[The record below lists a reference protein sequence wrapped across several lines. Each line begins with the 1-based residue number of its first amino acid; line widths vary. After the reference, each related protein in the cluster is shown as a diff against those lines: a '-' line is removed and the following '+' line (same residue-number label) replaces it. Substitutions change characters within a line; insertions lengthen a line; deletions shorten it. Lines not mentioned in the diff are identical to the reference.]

1 MKSRCYSQIF
11 DTTLNNFKTKV
22 MSVFTSILQKT
33 SSLKNLLVL
42 FVCSHLVLL
51 LMMLFTFPSI
61 NAQIG
66 TKAFDLQTFGYSASV
81 AASIVDSLNAETT
94 QLYLFPQLLFLDL
107 LYPILLA
114 LLQSSLLFRVMNT
127 NSKLGFVVLLIPFLA
142 MASDYIEN
150 ILIILMILKAVELSE
165 AFVFV
170 SSSFTLLKGL
180 LTSVAWIAILIGFL
194 RLGVLRIYRK

>member
-1 MKSRCYSQIF
+1 
-11 DTTLNNFKTKV
+11 

-51 LMMLFTFPSI
+51 LMMLFIFPSI